1 MAYLKQV
8 SLALSLAAVAGMAAP
23 ALAHDHLAELELAQN
38 PVAESADVTAEAAT
52 EPVVIDDS
60 TAAEVPAAEVPTTLE
75 AIAPMAPMASDASL
89 LALPDAEP
97 LAADNGLFTTADI
110 ESALLAATVEAA
122 PAASDS
128 IDLAQSTRAAY
139 EITPAYLGV
148 GGNIGIGNRG
158 NSALASFGFN
168 VISKISLGPRFSV
181 RPGATITN
189 DRSSFT
195 IPVTYNFNTVSYGG
209 FRAQPY
215 VGAGVEIPTSGDV
228 GLLINAGA
236 DVPISRDFTFN
247 AVGNFRVTSGFAL
260 GISLGVGYNFPFI
273 FE

>member
-8 SLALSLAAVAGMAAP
+8 SLGLSLVAVAGMAAP
-23 ALAHDHLAELELAQN
+23 ALANTPLAELELAQN

-60 TAAEVPAAEVPTTLE
+60 TAAEVPATLE
-75 AIAPMAPMASDASL
+75 AIAPVAPMESDASL

-110 ESALLAATVEAA
+110 ESALMAATIETA

-148 GGNIGIGNRG
+148 GGNIGIGNRD
-158 NSALASFGFN
+158 NSALSSFGFN